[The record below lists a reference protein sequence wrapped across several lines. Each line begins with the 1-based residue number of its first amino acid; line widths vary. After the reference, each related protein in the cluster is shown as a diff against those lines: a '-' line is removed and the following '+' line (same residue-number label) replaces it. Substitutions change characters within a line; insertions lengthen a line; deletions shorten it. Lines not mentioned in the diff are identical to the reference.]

1 MTLISDN
8 FTSTSVTSDELV
20 QLQLKYKD
28 LQIALLQQ
36 KAAQLELEK
45 AVEVSRMEL
54 TQVNNVLVAKYGLV
68 PAKDSVNL
76 QDGTIT
82 RASPAS

>member
-1 MTLISDN
+1 MPVSDN
-8 FTSTSVTSDELV
+8 LTGTSVTPEELV
-20 QLQLKYKD
+20 QLQLRYKD

-45 AVEVSRMEL
+45 AVEISRMEL
-54 TQVNNVLVAKYGLV
+54 SQFNNILVAKYGLV

>member
-36 KAAQLELEK
+36 KAA
-45 AVEVSRMEL
+45 EVSRMEL